1 MNLSL
6 SESLRLFYVSLSL
19 CLSVCLSVCL
29 SLSLYLSLAGPLSV
43 SCFYLSYVS
52 PFLSLPLSIYVS
64 VSFVLVDGVID
75 AACSHRP
82 PLQDRGFNCQHLLFV
97 SSSFALTSHILLLAR
112 IPLSSVS
119 SAFFFFSSSSFSS
132 TSLSKSSSLCFP
144 CSSISLSSPRST
156 TLPVVYV
163 CSG

>member
-1 MNLSL
+1 MSL
-6 SESLRLFYVSLSL
+6 SR
-19 CLSVCLSVCL
+19 SVCLSVCL
-29 SLSLYLSLAGPLSV
+29 SLSGRPSISLL
-43 SCFYLSYVS
+43 FYLSYVS

-82 PLQDRGFNCQHLLFV
+82 PLQDRGFNCQHLLLLLLLLLLFV
-97 SSSFALTSHILLLAR
+97 SSSFALTSHTILLAR

-132 TSLSKSSSLCFP
+132 TSLSNSSSLCFP

-163 CSG
+163 CCG